1 MKISDAQK
9 IYRENRKQLVEQRRA
24 LIKQRDDLKKM
35 TPASEEEKVRFSEEA
50 ATLELSIKEV
60 NKEFDKNQEVLDNLT
75 EQYCAVWNAEVA
87 RQQGDALKEQA
98 IELGKIMVVFRRI
111 AHGDIVPG
119 KDEQKLMDYNMEM
132 YMAAKNLGAMR
143 RAEEE
148 KKEKYDSLWEDEE
161 KTEEE
166 EYDPQ
171 GRADNAEA
179 TVDLPE
185 ISVPNITVEGL

>member
-9 IYRENRKQLVEQRRA
+9 IYRENRKQLIEQRRT

-35 TPASEEEKVRFSEEA
+35 IPASEEEKARFSEEA

-87 RQQGDALKEQA
+87 RQQGDAMKEQA
-98 IELGKIMVVFRRI
+98 VELGKIMVVFRRI

-119 KDEQKLMDYNMEM
+119 KDEQKLMDYSMEM

-143 RAEEE
+143 RAEE
-148 KKEKYDSLWEDEE
+148 KEKYDSLWEDEE
-161 KTEEE
+161 KKDEE
-166 EYDPQ
+166 EYDPE

-185 ISVPNITVEGL
+185 ISVPNITVEDL